1 MKAKAFIRS
10 LQSGDDGLA
19 MELIDHGQGE
29 TTWYG
34 HNSKVLVKVGERV
47 RQGQVIARSGNTGVS
62 TGPHVD
68 FRIKVNGETLNPIYW
83 LP

>member
-1 MKAKAFIRS
+1 
-10 LQSGDDGLA
+10 
-19 MELIDHGQGE
+19 HGQGV

-34 HNSKVLVKVGERV
+34 HNSKLLVKVGERV
-47 RQGQVIARSGNTGVS
+47 RQGQVIARSGSTGVS